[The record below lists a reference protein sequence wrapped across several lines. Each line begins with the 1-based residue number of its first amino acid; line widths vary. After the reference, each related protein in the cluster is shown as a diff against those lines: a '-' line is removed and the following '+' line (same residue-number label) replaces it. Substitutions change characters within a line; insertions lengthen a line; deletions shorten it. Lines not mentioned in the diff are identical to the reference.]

1 MPIHELIRNAHLDEI
16 DLMITALVAQ
26 GCSNREIA
34 QRVYLSYQTVR
45 NRLTRIFDATG
56 AANRTQLAVLWL
68 EENR

>member
-1 MPIHELIRNAHLDEI
+1 MPIHELIRTAQLDEI

-34 QRVYLSYQTVR
+34 QRVYLSCQTVR
-45 NRLTRIFDATG
+45 NRLTHIFDLTG